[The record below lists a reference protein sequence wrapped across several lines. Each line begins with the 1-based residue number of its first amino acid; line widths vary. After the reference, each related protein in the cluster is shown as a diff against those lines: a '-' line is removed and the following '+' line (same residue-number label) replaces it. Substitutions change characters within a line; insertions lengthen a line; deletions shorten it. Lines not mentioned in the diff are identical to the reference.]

1 MGEHARSV
9 FKALRA
15 AGASARLVDIY
26 GPEPGADRQLVNSYD
41 EYLSRTLGHGINI
54 FCINADEVAQAFS
67 VMQHRNLRAAGSCNI
82 IYPAWELSRFPD
94 EWGRVLDAFD
104 EVWAPSRFIADAVQ
118 PATRSPV
125 LHMPLACEIGERALL
140 SRRHFGL
147 PDNAY
152 CFLFAFDF
160 LSYVER
166 KNPYA
171 VLSAF
176 EQVIE
181 QRPAADVRLVIK
193 LNNTHRKPEDFSR
206 FKEFFYH
213 YKDRV
218 VLINGTLT
226 DLEMKAL
233 VWLCDCFVS
242 LHRSE
247 GFGRGISE
255 AMTLGKPTLATAY
268 SGNLDFCNDDTCFLV
283 TCEMVP
289 VGPGEYPHWQNQ
301 VWAAADT
308 TEAAQAM
315 VALIDDPALGW
326 RKGSAARNNMKVH
339 FSFLARGL
347 AYARRCDELKAG

>member
-1 MGEHARSV
+1 
-9 FKALRA
+9 
-15 AGASARLVDIY
+15 
-26 GPEPGADRQLVNSYD
+26 
-41 EYLSRTLGHGINI
+41 
-54 FCINADEVAQAFS
+54 
-67 VMQHRNLRAAGSCNI
+67 
-82 IYPAWELSRFPD
+82 
-94 EWGRVLDAFD
+94 
-104 EVWAPSRFIADAVQ
+104 
-118 PATRSPV
+118 
-125 LHMPLACEIGERALL
+125 
-140 SRRHFGL
+140 
-147 PDNAY
+147 
-152 CFLFAFDF
+152 
-160 LSYVER
+160 
-166 KNPYA
+166 
-171 VLSAF
+171 
-176 EQVIE
+176 
-181 QRPAADVRLVIK
+181 
-193 LNNTHRKPEDFSR
+193 
-206 FKEFFYH
+206 
-213 YKDRV
+213 
-218 VLINGTLT
+218 
-226 DLEMKAL
+226 
-233 VWLCDCFVS
+233 VS